1 MTNKTMDEDRRQ
13 KSFIPS
19 TEIPWRGKLWLSSG
33 VRTKASDRLAFR
45 EEEAK
50 HVTKCDACH
59 RMCVRARDFFWAEQ
73 LTSCAAKKK
82 R

>member
-1 MTNKTMDEDRRQ
+1 MAQLRCENK
-13 KSFIPS
+13 
-19 TEIPWRGKLWLSSG
+19 G
-33 VRTKASDRLAFR
+33 DRLAFR

-50 HVTKCDACH
+50 HATKCDACH